1 MQQFC
6 KRETPFEPQLGK
18 YMEVMD
24 VRENQLA
31 FTGAVGRRVMPPPP
45 ESYISV
51 PPHDSVT
58 TVFNL
63 AKHYSI
69 KTGQYTAKYIGGGVS
84 GLESSNEIKITIT
97 DS

>member
-6 KRETPFEPQLGK
+6 KWETPFEPRLGK

-24 VRENQLA
+24 VRENQVA
-31 FTGAVGRRVMPPPP
+31 FTGAVARRVMPPPP

-58 TVFNL
+58 TV
-63 AKHYSI
+63 
-69 KTGQYTAKYIGGGVS
+69 
-84 GLESSNEIKITIT
+84 
-97 DS
+97 